1 MMPSIDLISDFRLW
15 IVRTT
20 L

>member
-1 MMPSIDLISDFRLW
+1 MPSIDLISDFRLW